1 MYFCPKCSYLFDISK
16 LSNTTKLDDPRTV
29 IAKIP
34 EALALFEKNKNLSN
48 YKAAFTKEEI
58 NKNKKY
64 QKLKDEEK
72 IKFNQLFEELVSSGA
87 EFKCNQCNFS
97 KQITETTLLYQL
109 NMEEKILKVT
119 SLEENELMCKDLTLP
134 HTHDY
139 TCKNPNCITHKDST
153 NKESIFYK
161 EKGSFKVKYICCICY
176 YSW

>member
-16 LSNTTKLDDPRTV
+16 LSNTTKLEDTRTV
-29 IAKIP
+29 IEKIP
-34 EALALFEKNKNLSN
+34 EAFIIFEKTQNFSN

-72 IKFNQLFEELVSSGA
+72 IKFNQLFEELLSSGA
-87 EFKCNQCNFS
+87 EFKCNNCNFS

-109 NMEEKILKVT
+109 NMEDKVVKIT
-119 SLEENELMCKDLTLP
+119 SLEENKLICKDSTLP

-139 TCKNPNCITHKDST
+139 TCKNADCITIKDI
-153 NKESIFYK
+153 NRKDAIFYK
-161 EKGSFKVKYICCICY
+161 DNSSYKVNYICTLCY
-176 YSW
+176 YNW